1 MTEMNSPTPEQSI
14 SSNKEAVILA
24 GGVIDKKNY
33 EKGVKKLAENNN
45 ASQKAD
51 IHRKTHT
58 DLIALRIQSYE
69 KRDMP
74 STQIDDA
81 FRVMSSYGN
90 LEHMPK
96 HFPIKIEQIND
107 LTYEMLIS
115 AQKNLPD
122 GITAEDIANIGEQ
135 SIKNFQEILQSV
147 NTTKETYDEK
157 IEDVRVF

>member
-1 MTEMNSPTPEQSI
+1 MTETNLPTSEKSEI
-14 SSNKEAVILA
+14 SNKEAVILA

-33 EKGVKKLAENNN
+33 EKGVKKLAEDKNT
-45 ASQKAD
+45 SQVAD
-51 IHRKTHT
+51 VHRKTHT

-81 FRVMSSYGN
+81 FRVISSYGN

-115 AQKNLPD
+115 AQKNLPG
-122 GITAEDIANIGEQ
+122 GITAEDVANI
-135 SIKNFQEILQSV
+135 
-147 NTTKETYDEK
+147 
-157 IEDVRVF
+157 